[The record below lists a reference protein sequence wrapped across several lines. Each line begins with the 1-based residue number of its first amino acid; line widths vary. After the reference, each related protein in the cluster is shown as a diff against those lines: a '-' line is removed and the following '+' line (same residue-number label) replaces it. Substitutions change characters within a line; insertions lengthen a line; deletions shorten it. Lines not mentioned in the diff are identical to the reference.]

1 MKKENFIRRFLINI
15 RIFQHQK
22 KRKKF
27 FYLIIS
33 ISICLF
39 ILSFSDIIQFDFLD
53 FYNYNYNDYIET
65 DKLSF
70 YEQMLNDPEDSII
83 PDIEHR
89 NELNNLQNDDIEN
102 YEFDDSSDNNNNN
115 NDKIKL
121 KNNNKVKNEIDEIE
135 EYQKIVDNLRDANE
149 KLEIDF
155 KKNNLLSA
163 SLLSFKKNKS
173 KDEIKRIIK
182 LQIFY
187 KKILKLFIDN
197 KPNYKF
203 DLLDVGNNRKSSEY
217 ANDIYDND
225 DEVTNTPRKQNSEK
239 IIKKDSYYIKFLN
252 KFKGKI
258 SNNRIFLREY
268 GKSGIANVPVI
279 DNDNN
284 DHPILSEEFLSNA
297 LKIPNILFNDL
308 KRSHKNVVKNLPK
321 KFPNKVYKGNGIVF
335 IGGGKFSW
343 LSLLSLENLR
353 LSGSKL
359 PVELM
364 IPSEKDYEPQLCE
377 EILPRLNAKCILLND
392 IFPDLKRNGFN
403 DEYQIRGYQYKS
415 IAILVSSFEN
425 VLLLDSDNV
434 VVSNP
439 DHLFESE
446 PFISKGLIL
455 WPDFWR
461 RMTNP
466 LYYEIANIKLGKK
479 RIRNSFDDI
488 TPIDYYSNGRE
499 NYYTDIPL
507 HDRLNS
513 IPDGSTESGQ
523 ILINKSTH
531 SGAILLSFYYNFF
544 GPNHYYPLFSQG
556 SKGEGDKET
565 IIAAANFYK
574 LPFYQVKKLVDVIG
588 YWRHEPI
595 EYIGVGMIQYDPI
608 KDFENVKEYSQKVIN
623 DNSKYD
629 ELKFNEFFNKERS
642 KPIFIHCNY
651 PKLDPV
657 SLRKENKLFFTKPG
671 GKVRTR
677 MYKDQFYLD
686 YDFELRQWQIIRK
699 YFCLNIDKDKEIGLK
714 LNYLR
719 LLGVESLDYCPF
731 INEQIQFLKQT
742 QSEIHIE

>member
-1 MKKENFIRRFLINI
+1 
-15 RIFQHQK
+15 
-22 KRKKF
+22 
-27 FYLIIS
+27 
-33 ISICLF
+33 
-39 ILSFSDIIQFDFLD
+39 
-53 FYNYNYNDYIET
+53 
-65 DKLSF
+65 
-70 YEQMLNDPEDSII
+70 MLNDPEDSII

-102 YEFDDSSDNNNNN
+102 YEFDDSSDNNNNNN

-173 KDEIKRIIK
+173 KEEIKRIIK

-403 DEYQIRGYQYKS
+403 DEYQILNLLYQRG
-415 IAILVSSFEN
+415 
-425 VLLLDSDNV
+425 
-434 VVSNP
+434 
-439 DHLFESE
+439 
-446 PFISKGLIL
+446 
-455 WPDFWR
+455 
-461 RMTNP
+461 
-466 LYYEIANIKLGKK
+466 
-479 RIRNSFDDI
+479 
-488 TPIDYYSNGRE
+488 
-499 NYYTDIPL
+499 
-507 HDRLNS
+507 
-513 IPDGSTESGQ
+513 
-523 ILINKSTH
+523 
-531 SGAILLSFYYNFF
+531 
-544 GPNHYYPLFSQG
+544 
-556 SKGEGDKET
+556 
-565 IIAAANFYK
+565 
-574 LPFYQVKKLVDVIG
+574 
-588 YWRHEPI
+588 
-595 EYIGVGMIQYDPI
+595 
-608 KDFENVKEYSQKVIN
+608 
-623 DNSKYD
+623 
-629 ELKFNEFFNKERS
+629 
-642 KPIFIHCNY
+642 
-651 PKLDPV
+651 
-657 SLRKENKLFFTKPG
+657 
-671 GKVRTR
+671 
-677 MYKDQFYLD
+677 
-686 YDFELRQWQIIRK
+686 
-699 YFCLNIDKDKEIGLK
+699 
-714 LNYLR
+714 
-719 LLGVESLDYCPF
+719 
-731 INEQIQFLKQT
+731 
-742 QSEIHIE
+742 